1 MVWWHLGWEHR
12 HALRLCSALLSK
24 YVQIHCGADLA
35 WVQHLLGAL
44 PNHQLS
50 PPHCDTLPCQRS
62 REDLDLPEV
71 HHMWALDQLIYS
83 QAVCSVGQRTLA

>member
-1 MVWWHLGWEHR
+1 MAPGWEHR
-12 HALRLCSALLSK
+12 HALRLCSALLSMH
-24 YVQIHCGADLA
+24 VQIHCGADLA
-35 WVQHLLGAL
+35 QVQHLLCVL

-50 PPHCDTLPCQRS
+50 PPHYGMLPCQGS

-71 HHMWALDQLIYS
+71 RHTWAPGQLIYS